1 MVVPDVRK
9 PVRRIGRGD
18 AAMLA
23 MLVTIWGL
31 VVLAIDPAGDFPLND
46 DWSYGLAVKYLV
58 VDGHLRFTDWLSLPL
73 ITQVLWGALFTL
85 PLGFSFTALRFSTLV
100 LGSLGVLAT
109 YATARTAGLKPTASA
124 IIAGLILINPLF
136 VSLSCTFM
144 TDVPSF
150 ALGMMAL
157 ALLAYGIKH
166 DRARAF
172 WVGWVMV
179 LLASLIRQPM
189 LAIAMA
195 LVPALALK
203 EGLNLRW
210 FVRAVLPAALVI
222 FTVVVA
228 YPIMIQAT
236 ISLPLLYNART
247 ASSIDLLGSLLHG
260 RLGALKPLV
269 QSASFG
275 LMTVGLWMLPLLVLD
290 LPRWTGASTVR
301 GGVAILAAGA
311 CGALAL
317 TVLLAKTGH
326 LMPLGS
332 NGSILIDFGT
342 GIRSLKGAIAPA
354 PRWFWWTVTA
364 ISAFGSFWILLTLA
378 RFVGHAAGQVRR
390 GEWRALWPT
399 ILLLGTAAL
408 LYAPASLNYGAWF
421 DRYTIPVMALLGIG
435 FLRLPAAGPAGAW
448 VRRSRPARVA
458 AALVLSLAYVGFAV
472 ASTHD
477 YLDWNRQRWIAGLD
491 LVAEGVSLPELD
503 GGFEF
508 NNFLTQYREPTR
520 AASKDD
526 AVLVQMKPDPQFS
539 LAFSDLPRYARVR
552 ELPVRSWLPLSPKFV
567 LVLERQPVVET
578 EQDQQVPAMAAP

>member
-1 MVVPDVRK
+1 
-9 PVRRIGRGD
+9 
-18 AAMLA
+18 
-23 MLVTIWGL
+23 
-31 VVLAIDPAGDFPLND
+31 
-46 DWSYGLAVKYLV
+46 
-58 VDGHLRFTDWLSLPL
+58 
-73 ITQVLWGALFTL
+73 
-85 PLGFSFTALRFSTLV
+85 
-100 LGSLGVLAT
+100 
-109 YATARTAGLKPTASA
+109 
-124 IIAGLILINPLF
+124 
-136 VSLSCTFM
+136 
-144 TDVPSF
+144 
-150 ALGMMAL
+150 
-157 ALLAYGIKH
+157 
-166 DRARAF
+166 
-172 WVGWVMV
+172 
-179 LLASLIRQPM
+179 
-189 LAIAMA
+189 
-195 LVPALALK
+195 
-203 EGLNLRW
+203 
-210 FVRAVLPAALVI
+210 
-222 FTVVVA
+222 
-228 YPIMIQAT
+228 
-236 ISLPLLYNART
+236 
-247 ASSIDLLGSLLHG
+247 
-260 RLGALKPLV
+260 
-269 QSASFG
+269 
-275 LMTVGLWMLPLLVLD
+275 MLPLLVLD

-301 GGVAILAAGA
+301 AGVAILAAGA

-332 NGSILIDFGT
+332 NGGILIDFGT

-435 FLRLPAAGPAGAW
+435 FLGLPAADPAGAW

-526 AVLVQMKPDPQFS
+526 AVLVQMKPAPQFS

-567 LVLERQPVVET
+567 LVLERQPVLET